1 MADFI
6 LKLEAFDKGVFYEKL
21 LGDTSEFK
29 DTWQGTTI
37 EDEIILPWYDENLLS
52 DVRYIRLV
60 FENSDNIIGGHG
72 SVYPS
77 NPKYNKDFNFYVNIY
92 SSSSEE
98 SSYQSINTTNIYPY
112 DAFDIPQKLE
122 VNGYNLDGGSY
133 HIYFNNV
140 KCKDNLKVNISCSTE
155 NSSIYYTLD
164 NSEPNE
170 SSNLYES
177 DLNLKIGNYLKCK
190 AYKEGYD
197 ESNLSSEEIDLIQLP
212 YPKTTSDGT
221 SATNILINNWNEYP
235 ENTYIRYA
243 TDHNDGEQTS
253 PLNPFYLL
261 NGNTPIEK
269 DKQITYDFNW
279 ATGSNFYLQAYCNGY
294 KRSNLIS
301 SINADGKTNL
311 REFDC
316 LTGKLIT

>member
-6 LKLEAFDKGVFYEKL
+6 LRLEAFDKGVFYEKI
-21 LGDTSEFK
+21 LGDTSGFK

-37 EDEIILPWYDENLLS
+37 DDEIILPWYEEDLLS
-52 DVRYIRLV
+52 DIRYIKFS
-60 FENSDNIIGGHG
+60 FENSNNIIGGYG

-77 NPKYNKDFNFYVNIY
+77 NPKYNKDFKFYVVV
-92 SSSSEE
+92 SSSSGEG
-98 SSYQSINTTNIYPY
+98 SSYLSINTANIYPY
-112 DAFDIPQKLE
+112 DAFDVPQKLE
-122 VNGYNLDGGSY
+122 INGYNLDGGSY

-164 NSEPNE
+164 NTGPNE

-177 DLNLKIGNYLKCK
+177 DLNLNIGNSLKCK
-190 AYKEGYD
+190 AYKEGWE
-197 ESNLSSEEIDLIQLP
+197 ESDISSKEIDLIQLSC
-212 YPKTTSDGT
+212 PKTTSDGVT
-221 SATNILINNWNEYP
+221 ATNITITNWNEYP
-235 ENTYIRYA
+235 EGTRIRFGS
-243 TDHNDGEQTS
+243 DHNDGEQTS

-269 DKQITYDFNW
+269 NKQITYDFNW
-279 ATGSNFYLQAYCNGY
+279 ATGSNFYLQAYCDGY
-294 KRSNLIS
+294 KRSNIIS

-316 LTGKLIT
+316 LTGVLV